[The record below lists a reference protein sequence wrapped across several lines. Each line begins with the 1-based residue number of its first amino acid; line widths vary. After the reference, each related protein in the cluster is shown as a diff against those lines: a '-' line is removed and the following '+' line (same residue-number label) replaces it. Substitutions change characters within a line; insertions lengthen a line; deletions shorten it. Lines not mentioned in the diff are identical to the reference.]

1 MKKLMEQIS
10 TPHNY
15 FELSE
20 EEKMDVCVGLLETI
34 YELLIKKKGDVYSKL
49 ELMETV
55 LDATIKYNE
64 EIEHYEACA
73 VLNDTLKLLDGQ
85 KDL

>member
-1 MKKLMEQIS
+1 M
-10 TPHNY
+10 
-15 FELSE
+15 SE

-49 ELMETV
+49 ELMESV

-64 EIEHYEACA
+64 QIEEYEACA

-85 KDL
+85 KNL